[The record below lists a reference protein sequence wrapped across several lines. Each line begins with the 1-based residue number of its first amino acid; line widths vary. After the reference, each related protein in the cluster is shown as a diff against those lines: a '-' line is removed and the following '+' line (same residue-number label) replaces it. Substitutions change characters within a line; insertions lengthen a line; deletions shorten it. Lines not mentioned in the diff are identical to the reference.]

1 MTDLPCLSIICPE
14 GSEEVLGGAGEGCP
28 FHFPG
33 SPGGLAQ
40 AGGAGHFDRDEA
52 EDRGSY
58 LWRGPRYGSPVDGPI
73 PPGRRDSA
81 GPKTPGSP
89 PAPKLTGGQ
98 EAAVVA
104 LIEAHSP
111 DQLGLPTSLWTRET
125 VGILIKKRFGLALWV
140 WRVGRS
146 LRRWG
151 LTPQKPARRAY
162 AQDPAAVRRWLG
174 KEYPDIPKQAKT
186 EGAEIHW
193 GDEMGVRSDHQAGR
207 TWGPKGKTPVVPG
220 TGQRFRCNIISTL
233 TNQGVLRFRV
243 FQENFSGE
251 VFIDFL
257 RRLIRDRGR
266 KVYLIVTAIQCISPE
281 KGGRGWSATRQ

>member
-52 EDRGSY
+52 DDRGWY

-89 PAPKLTGGQ
+89 PTPKLPGGQ

-125 VGILIKKRFGLALWV
+125 VGILIKKRFGLAVSV
-140 WRVGRS
+140 WTVGRS

-151 LTPQKPARRAY
+151 LRLPRNRPAGPRNRTLRRCVAGWKRDIRTSQNRPKRKGRRFTGVMRWEY
-162 AQDPAAVRRWLG
+162 AGTIRRG
-174 KEYPDIPKQAKT
+174 AP
-186 EGAEIHW
+186 GAERERHRW
-193 GDEMGVRSDHQAGR
+193 SR
-207 TWGPKGKTPVVPG
+207 
-220 TGQRFRCNIISTL
+220 
-233 TNQGVLRFRV
+233 VLV
-243 FQENFSGE
+243 SASGA
-251 VFIDFL
+251 
-257 RRLIRDRGR
+257 
-266 KVYLIVTAIQCISPE
+266 TSSPP
-281 KGGRGWSATRQ
+281 